1 MDRITAPRR
10 RRPAGTRTTRK
21 PSGQG
26 REAWSRSIRRVP
38 GSGSRGA
45 LGAGGGRGS
54 LRRSPLADA
63 AGPPVAARSR
73 RGSSTKA
80 AFVPAIRGSLG
91 LPFPLP
97 GAPVS

>member
-21 PSGQG
+21 PAGQG

-45 LGAGGGRGS
+45 LGAGGGGGAYEGH
-54 LRRSPLADA
+54 LSPTPQDHPSQLDHDGA
-63 AGPPVAARSR
+63 AARR
-73 RGSSTKA
+73 RRLFLRSGD
-80 AFVPAIRGSLG
+80 SLG